1 MPTKID
7 KKNTILSHAVGMSIM
22 IAFLL
27 PHNTSSLLLLVN
39 PIIVIIFK
47 LFKQNR
53 NIYKNSLIII
63 VSLLITLIINIPQDI
78 SFKSIQRGAAI
89 ILYFICFP
97 FVGSVKVPQTYLY
110 VTFSFILISQ
120 YYTLLDIPLLTNFI
134 NTYYP
139 MSEFSEGTLTY
150 IDEHVNTENFTS
162 YRHAGIFRNSN
173 ACAEA
178 LSMLLAFFI
187 INKSEE
193 KAIIKNAIAIA
204 IYYAIF
210 ITGSRSGFIVSS
222 LLILINL
229 LINNEHS
236 NLTRTI
242 SVIIIIIVTL
252 LFFGVN
258 SGNYRALEIQE
269 GLSSSLNTKLLTFKS
284 YLYNED
290 SLIKLTLGYWDS
302 SIYANIA
309 ETGVMKTFDS
319 DYGSIIFSYG
329 FIGFIAIIFFIYSVF
344 RDVRGI
350 EKTYFLLI
358 LWMFSA
364 TIFKSYRMIFIFML
378 LLSIIYSNSINRK
391 DITTNNSTK

>member
-1 MPTKID
+1 M
-7 KKNTILSHAVGMSIM
+7 
-22 IAFLL
+22 FL
-27 PHNTSSLLLLVN
+27 
-39 PIIVIIFK
+39 
-47 LFKQNR
+47 
-53 NIYKNSLIII
+53 
-63 VSLLITLIINIPQDI
+63 
-78 SFKSIQRGAAI
+78 
-89 ILYFICFP
+89 
-97 FVGSVKVPQTYLY
+97 
-110 VTFSFILISQ
+110 
-120 YYTLLDIPLLTNFI
+120 
-134 NTYYP
+134 
-139 MSEFSEGTLTY
+139 FSE
-150 IDEHVNTENFTS
+150 
-162 YRHAGIFRNSN
+162 
-173 ACAEA
+173 
-178 LSMLLAFFI
+178 
-187 INKSEE
+187 NK

-258 SGNYRALEIQE
+258 SGNYRALDIQE

-378 LLSIIYSNSINRK
+378 LLSIIYSNSINQK